1 MRWALFEEVDEQ
13 HVRQLLA
20 GARRRRF
27 AKGETVFHEG
37 DTGES
42 LHLIDK
48 GFLAVRVTTPGGEVA
63 TLRVLRAGQH
73 FGDLAMLSSEHR
85 SATVTALDKSE
96 TLEVPAT
103 TIREF
108 SSEHRSFERAMA
120 RVIAHQL
127 RNQSRQLL
135 EAMYLPVP
143 RRLARRLAELSDLY
157 DSAVVP
163 LTQDDLAGISG
174 TTRQTVNQL
183 LTEWRE
189 AGVVDLGRGR
199 VTVVDRER
207 LDRLAR

>member
-1 MRWALFEEVDEQ
+1 VRWALFEEVDEQ
-13 HVRQLLA
+13 QVRQLLA
-20 GARRRRF
+20 AARRRRF
-27 AKGETVFHEG
+27 ARGETVFHEG
-37 DTGES
+37 DPGES
-42 LHLIDK
+42 LHLIDT

-63 TLRVLRAGQH
+63 TLRVLRPGQH

-96 TLEVPAT
+96 TLELPAT

-108 SSEHRSFERAMA
+108 SMEHRSFERAMA
-120 RVIAHQL
+120 RVVAHQL
-127 RNQSRQLL
+127 RNQSHQLL
-135 EAMYLPVP
+135 EAMYLPVA

-157 DSAVVP
+157 DAPVVP

-199 VTVVDRER
+199 VTVVDRDR

>member
-1 MRWALFEEVDEQ
+1 VRWGLFEEVDEQ
-13 HVRQLLA
+13 QVRQLLA
-20 GARRRRF
+20 AARRRRF

-37 DTGES
+37 DPGES

-63 TLRVLRAGQH
+63 TLRVLRSGQH

-96 TLEVPAT
+96 TLELPAT

-127 RNQSRQLL
+127 RNQSQQLL

-157 DSAVVP
+157 DAPVVP

-189 AGVVDLGRGR
+189 AGVVELGRGR
-199 VTVVDRER
+199 VTVLDRHR

>member
-13 HVRQLLA
+13 QVRQLLA
-20 GARRRRF
+20 AARRRRF

-37 DTGES
+37 DPGES
-42 LHLIDK
+42 LHLIDS

-63 TLRVLRAGQH
+63 TLRVLRSGQH

-96 TLEVPAT
+96 TLELPAA

-120 RVIAHQL
+120 RVVAHQL
-127 RNQSRQLL
+127 RNQSQQLL

-157 DSAVVP
+157 AAPVVP

-189 AGVVDLGRGR
+189 AGVVELGRGR
-199 VTVVDRER
+199 VTVVDRDR

>member
-1 MRWALFEEVDEQ
+1 
-13 HVRQLLA
+13 
-20 GARRRRF
+20 
-27 AKGETVFHEG
+27 
-37 DTGES
+37 
-42 LHLIDK
+42 
-48 GFLAVRVTTPGGEVA
+48 
-63 TLRVLRAGQH
+63 VLRSGQH
-73 FGDLAMLSSEHR
+73 FGDLAMLSSEQR

-96 TLEVPAT
+96 TLELPAT

-127 RNQSRQLL
+127 RNQSQQLL

-143 RRLARRLAELSDLY
+143 RRLARRVAELSDLY
-157 DSAVVP
+157 DAPVVP

-199 VTVVDRER
+199 VTVVDRDR

>member
-13 HVRQLLA
+13 QVRQLLA
-20 GARRRRF
+20 AARRRRF

-37 DTGES
+37 DPGES

-63 TLRVLRAGQH
+63 TLRVMRAGQH
-73 FGDLAMLSSEHR
+73 FGDLAMLSSAHR

-96 TLEVPAT
+96 TLELPAT

-108 SSEHRSFERAMA
+108 SAEHRSFERAMA

-127 RNQSRQLL
+127 RNQSQQLL
-135 EAMYLPVP
+135 EAMYLTVP

-157 DSAVVP
+157 DAPVVP

-199 VTVVDRER
+199 VTVVDRHR

>member
-1 MRWALFEEVDEQ
+1 MRWGLFEEVDEQ
-13 HVRQLLA
+13 QVRQLLA
-20 GARRRRF
+20 AARRRRF

-37 DTGES
+37 DPGES

-63 TLRVLRAGQH
+63 TLRVLRPGQH
-73 FGDLAMLSSEHR
+73 FGDLAMLSSERR

-96 TLEVPAT
+96 TLELPAT

-127 RNQSRQLL
+127 RNQSQQLL

-157 DSAVVP
+157 DAPVVP

-189 AGVVDLGRGR
+189 AGVVELGRGR
-199 VTVVDRER
+199 VTVLDRDR

>member
-13 HVRQLLA
+13 QVRQLLA
-20 GARRRRF
+20 AARRRRF

-37 DTGES
+37 DPGES
-42 LHLIDK
+42 LHLIDT

-63 TLRVLRAGQH
+63 TLRVLRSGQH

-96 TLEVPAT
+96 TLELPAA

-120 RVIAHQL
+120 RVVAHQL
-127 RNQSRQLL
+127 RNQSQQLL

-157 DSAVVP
+157 AAPVVP

-189 AGVVDLGRGR
+189 AGVVELGRGR
-199 VTVVDRER
+199 VTVVDRDR

>member
-1 MRWALFEEVDEQ
+1 MRWGLFEEVDEQ
-13 HVRQLLA
+13 QVRQLLA
-20 GARRRRF
+20 AARRRRF

-37 DTGES
+37 DPGES

-63 TLRVLRAGQH
+63 TLRVLRPGQH
-73 FGDLAMLSSEHR
+73 FGDLAMLSSERR

-96 TLEVPAT
+96 TLELPAT

-127 RNQSRQLL
+127 RNQSQQLL

-157 DSAVVP
+157 DAPVVP

-189 AGVVDLGRGR
+189 AGVVELGRGR
-199 VTVVDRER
+199 VTVLDRDR
-207 LDRLAR
+207 LVRLAR